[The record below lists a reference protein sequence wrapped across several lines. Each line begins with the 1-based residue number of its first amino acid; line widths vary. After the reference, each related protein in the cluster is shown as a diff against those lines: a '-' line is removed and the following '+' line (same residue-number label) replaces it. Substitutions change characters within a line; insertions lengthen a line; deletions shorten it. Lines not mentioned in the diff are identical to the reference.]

1 MARSV
6 DWRRRDELLE
16 AAVDYVV
23 SSGLSDLSMRA
34 IARAMG
40 VDASLLTHH
49 FGGKQQLLS
58 LVMNRVRDRLRTIAT
73 AGGVSAR
80 PVTPET
86 MLRRVWG
93 WATHP
98 AHHALYILFFE
109 VYGAALRKPQDY
121 SEFLESVIADWVEPV
136 AGAYLFAN
144 VPAGLAEARATLAI
158 AIVRGL
164 LLDLLATGDR
174 GRVEAALREAGAI
187 LH

>member
-1 MARSV
+1 
-6 DWRRRDELLE
+6 
-16 AAVDYVV
+16 
-23 SSGLSDLSMRA
+23 
-34 IARAMG
+34 
-40 VDASLLTHH
+40 
-49 FGGKQQLLS
+49 
-58 LVMNRVRDRLRTIAT
+58 
-73 AGGVSAR
+73 
-80 PVTPET
+80 
-86 MLRRVWG
+86 
-93 WATHP
+93 
-98 AHHALYILFFE
+98 